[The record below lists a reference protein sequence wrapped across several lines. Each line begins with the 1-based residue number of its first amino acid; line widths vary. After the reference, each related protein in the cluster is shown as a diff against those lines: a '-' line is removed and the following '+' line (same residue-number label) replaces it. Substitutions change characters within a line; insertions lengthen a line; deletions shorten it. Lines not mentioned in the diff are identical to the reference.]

1 MLPIVTLD
9 FESYFS
15 SKDKYSLKKMTT
27 ESYVRSPQFKAHG
40 VAIKWPT
47 PGCPTEWYENGE
59 EPDWTE
65 HDWENTAVLCHHGHF
80 DGLILAHHYGIRPRM
95 WLDTMAMGRAVFG
108 SHVSVALE
116 SLASHF
122 NLRPKSVPYDRMDG
136 KQWEE
141 MDADLRGE
149 VASGACHDVALT
161 WDIFQRLA
169 VSFPAEEFALIDST
183 VRMFTEPVLVG
194 DTAALSELLRLEQQ
208 RKADALAAL
217 GVTAKQLNSDGQL
230 IAILNQ
236 LGVDVEYKE
245 GKNGPIPAFAKT
257 DQFMRDL
264 CDDDDPWVAAVAAA
278 RLDVSSALVETRLA
292 RLVQMSTRGAMCV
305 YLNYC
310 GAHTKRLSGGDKINW
325 QNHPRSAEY
334 PRQITAPTGSL
345 CVLADAS
352 QIECRMLNEFAGQTD
367 IVEKFRRKEDIYV
380 ERATQF
386 YGEQIYKPKEGDP
399 RYDEMQAKRGT
410 GKQLELSCGY
420 GAGGPT
426 IVATARKGTY
436 GPPVHLT
443 DAQGMQARD
452 LYRQTHPAVTAL
464 WNEAGNLLGLIANGG
479 QCVWRDILEIKD
491 KKIYGPNGLAL
502 DYSTLGWGQ
511 WENKDKTIETGWRL
525 RVRGEKGVRWEKIY
539 GAKLI
544 ENVIQF
550 IAGIHTKSAW
560 VACARAGM
568 KIVSMEHDKLLA
580 VVRKSDA
587 QAALAYMQQEMQRP
601 PWWMPNVPL
610 DSEGYISKAIKK

>member
-9 FESYFS
+9 FETLFS
-15 SKDKYSLKKMTT
+15 SRDKYTLKRMTT
-27 ESYVRSPQFKAHG
+27 EAYVRSPQFKAHG
-40 VAIKWPT
+40 VSIKFEHT
-47 PGCPTEWYENGE
+47 PPQWHCGDL
-59 EPDWTE
+59 PDLFSYVPWHE
-65 HDWENTAVLCHHGHF
+65 VAVLCHHAHF

-108 SHVSVALE
+108 SHVNVALE

-141 MDADLRGE
+141 MDAQTRND
-149 VASGACHDVALT
+149 VATGACHDVDLT
-161 WDIFQRLA
+161 WNIFCRL
-169 VSFPAEEFALIDST
+169 SRGFPAEEFVLIDST

-194 DTAALSELLRLEQQ
+194 ATAALAELLQREQQ
-208 RKADALAAL
+208 RKQDALVAL

-230 IAILNQ
+230 IAILNS

-257 DQFMRDL
+257 DQFMRYL
-264 CDDDDPWVAAVAAA
+264 CDDDDPRVAAVAAA

-310 GAHTKRLSGGDKINW
+310 GAHTKRFSGGDRINW

-334 PRQITAPTGSL
+334 PKSITAPAGCL
-345 CVLADAS
+345 CVVADAS
-352 QIECRMLNEFAGQTD
+352 QIECRILNEFAGQTD
-367 IVEKFRRKEDIYV
+367 VIEKFRRKEDPYIGI
-380 ERATQF
+380 ASKF
-386 YGEQIYKPKEGDP
+386 YGEQIYKARDGDP
-399 RYDEMQAKRGT
+399 RKEEMDAKRGT

-426 IVATARKGTY
+426 IVTTARKGTY
-436 GPPVHLT
+436 GPPVYLT
-443 DAQGMQARD
+443 DGQGMQARD
-452 LYRQTHPAVTAL
+452 LYRQDHPAVTGL
-464 WNEAGNLLGLIANGG
+464 WDEAGHLLGLIANGG
-479 QCVWRDILEIKD
+479 TCVWRGILEIRN

-502 DYSTLGWGQ
+502 DYSTLNWGQ

-550 IAGIHTKSAW
+550 LAGIHTKSAW

-568 KIVSMEHDKLLA
+568 KIVSMEHDKLIA
-580 VVRKSDA
+580 VVRESDA

-601 PWWMPNVPL
+601 PTWMPHVPL